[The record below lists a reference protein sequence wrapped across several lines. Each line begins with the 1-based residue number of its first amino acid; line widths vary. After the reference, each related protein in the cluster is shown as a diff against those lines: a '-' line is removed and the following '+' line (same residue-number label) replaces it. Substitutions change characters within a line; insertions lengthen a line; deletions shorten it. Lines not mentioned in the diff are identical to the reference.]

1 VQDFLQFVP
10 VWCERGREREGNRE
24 KEIGKREKGKGKR
37 EKKEKEKG
45 KRGKGK
51 ENTERKASGR
61 WFCTRWESC
70 DQEL

>member
-24 KEIGKREKGKGKR
+24 KEIGKR
-37 EKKEKEKG
+37 KKKEKG